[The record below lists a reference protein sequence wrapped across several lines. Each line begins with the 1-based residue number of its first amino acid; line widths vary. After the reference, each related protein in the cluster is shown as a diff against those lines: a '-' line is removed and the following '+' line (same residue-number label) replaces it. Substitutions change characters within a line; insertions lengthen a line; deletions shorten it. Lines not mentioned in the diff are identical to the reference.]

1 VRLNLLNVAGRC
13 RLWLAFGLALMSGHA
28 AAIAAPVQLSPHRAV
43 YNITLERTAA
53 GSGVAELSGRMV
65 YEFKGSA
72 CKGFEQTIRFVTQTE
87 SPKGK
92 QTLMDLR
99 SYYHEDGDAAR
110 FRFETRQFQDER
122 LAETVSGNARR
133 GRDKSGVRVTVKKP
147 RRLQRT
153 FGRHVLFP
161 IQHTIEILEAARAGA
176 KVYVADLYDGSEKGG
191 KLYATTAVFGDRK
204 PPGHNA
210 SLPKA
215 VNAKVLDGQA
225 SWPVSL
231 SYFDKKK
238 GADDSVPEYELAFL
252 FFENGVSRKLFIDYG
267 SFAIRGRLTRLDM
280 LKPDTCKPK
289 G

>member
-1 VRLNLLNVAGRC
+1 VRWKLDSVGGRC
-13 RLWLAFGLALMSGHA
+13 IGWFAFGVAIISGHTVALA
-28 AAIAAPVQLSPHRAV
+28 AAVQLAPHRAV

-53 GSGVAELSGRMV
+53 GSGVAELTGRMV

-99 SYYHEDGDAAR
+99 SYYHEDGDAGR

-133 GRDKSGVRVTVKKP
+133 GSNKGAVRVTVKKP
-147 RRLQRT
+147 RQLQKT
-153 FGRHVLFP
+153 FGHHVLFP

-191 KLYATTAVFGDRK
+191 KLYETTAVFGDRK
-204 PPGHNA
+204 PPGYNA
-210 SLPKA
+210 SLPSA
-215 VNAKVLDGQA
+215 VNGKLLDGQA

-231 SYFDKKK
+231 SYFDKSK
-238 GADDSVPEYELAFL
+238 GADDSIPEYELAFL

-267 SFAIRGRLTRLDM
+267 SFAIKGRLTRLEM
-280 LKPDTCKPK
+280 LKPDKCKP
-289 G
+289 